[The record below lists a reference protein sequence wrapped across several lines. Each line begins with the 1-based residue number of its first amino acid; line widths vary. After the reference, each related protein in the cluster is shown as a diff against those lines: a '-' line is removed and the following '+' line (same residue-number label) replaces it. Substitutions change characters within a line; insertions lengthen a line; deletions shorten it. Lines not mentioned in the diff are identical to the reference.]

1 MAQSVISDLL
11 SSPKSHQSKVD
22 ANIILDNFLLDLKQS
37 LMKRYK
43 TKPAMYIIRTLNFNV
58 LEKLLNEPHFFNE
71 SNNKLIN

>member
-43 TKPAMYIIRTLNFNV
+43 TKPAMFIVRTLYFNV
-58 LEKLLNEPHFFNE
+58 LEKLLNEHLFLNE
-71 SNNKLIN
+71 SNNELIN